1 MEILFTKARYNPI
14 GEISDVVKT
23 FHIYYFLITLFFF
36 RVK

>member
-23 FHIYYFLITLFFF
+23 FNIYYFTIASFFF
-36 RVK
+36 S